1 MLKGLCVV
9 TRAERVKRLSLDFG
23 CIVTGL
29 GVIIHQTVVMP
40 PGQASEALLVA
51 AVSVLGI
58 PAGVGLLSLRSS
70 GATGTTLPP
79 LPSPGSGSPPPSS
92 SPSPA
97 PSGAGDSS

>member
-1 MLKGLCVV
+1 V

-29 GVIIHQTVVMP
+29 GVIIHQTVVVP

-58 PAGVGLLSLRSS
+58 PAGVGLLSLRSN
-70 GATGTTLPP
+70 GATGTTSAQS
-79 LPSPGSGSPPPSS
+79 PSPGPDSPQPPSS
-92 SPSPA
+92 LPSPA
-97 PSGAGDSS
+97 PSGAGEA